1 VEIDM
6 DIGIVG
12 SGHIGSTLARRLAEL
27 GYRVSI
33 ANSRGPASLVALAA
47 DIGATAATV
56 KQAARAT
63 DIVILAVP
71 EKSVWQSSRDIF
83 AVTSAVVVDAG
94 NYYPSRDSRIPE
106 IERGLPESAWVSRLL
121 GRPVIKAFNNILAE
135 SLATRGVP
143 AGTPGRICLSVAG
156 DVLSEK
162 TKVLR
167 MIDALGFDGIDAG
180 TLADSWRQ
188 QPGTPAYCRDLD
200 IDKLKAALAKADA
213 AQRAAYRAQA
223 DETARAYFV
232 ADVKDRPRRDGSN

>member
-1 VEIDM
+1 M

-27 GYRVSI
+27 GHRLSI
-33 ANSRGPASLVALAA
+33 ANSRGPASLAALAA

-56 KQAARAT
+56 KQAARAR

-71 EKSVWQSSRDIF
+71 EKSVWQLPRDIF
-83 AVTSAVVVDAG
+83 ATTSAVIVDAG

-106 IERGLPESAWVSRLL
+106 IERGLPESAWVASLL
-121 GRPVIKAFNNILAE
+121 GHHVVKAFNNILAE

-156 DVLSEK
+156 DVASEK

-167 MIDALGFDGIDAG
+167 LIDALGFDGIDAG

-200 IDKLKAALAKADA
+200 VNGLKAALAKADG
-213 AQRAAYRAQA
+213 AQVAEYRAQA
-223 DETARAYFV
+223 DEAARPYFA
-232 ADVKDRPRRDGSN
+232 ADVNDRPPRDRTN